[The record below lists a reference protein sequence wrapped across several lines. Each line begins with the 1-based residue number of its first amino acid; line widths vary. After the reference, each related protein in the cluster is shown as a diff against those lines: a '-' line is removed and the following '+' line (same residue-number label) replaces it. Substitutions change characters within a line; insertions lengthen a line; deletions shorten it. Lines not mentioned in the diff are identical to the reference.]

1 VAPHVNFQPSLLDAA
16 AAAVALDR
24 TFATLERIHLDEAS
38 WVDHAPG
45 WVRGSDAL
53 FADLL
58 ASRRWAQR
66 SRWMYDRMVLEPRL
80 TAPWSLRSGEPLE
93 PAVLDDMRRRLG
105 ERYGVVFDSAG
116 FNLYRDG
123 GDGVAWHGDRI
134 VKAIAE
140 PVIPLVSLGE
150 PRRFLLRPRGG
161 GRSRAFHLG
170 RGDLL
175 VTGGRTHRA
184 WQHSVPKVARAGP
197 RISIAFRYG
206 LDPRAYGEERTPR
219 NVSGAVSPSPYPLP
233 ASRGEE

>member
-1 VAPHVNFQPSLLDAA
+1 VAPLVAFQPSLFGAA
-16 AAAVALDR
+16 GPAEFDR
-24 TFATLERIHLDEAS
+24 AFARLERIHLDDAS

-45 WVRGSDAL
+45 WVSGSDGL
-53 FADLL
+53 FAEIL

-66 SRWMYDRMVLEPRL
+66 SRWMYDRRVLEPRL
-80 TAPWSLRSGEPLE
+80 TAPWTLRSGAPLE
-93 PAVLDDMRRRLG
+93 PAIVDEMRRALG

-123 GDGVAWHGDRI
+123 DDGVAWHGDRI

-140 PVIPLVSLGE
+140 PIIPLVSVGE

-161 GRSRAFHLG
+161 GPSRAFLLG

-206 LDPRAYGEERTPR
+206 LDPRAYGAEEG
-219 NVSGAVSPSPYPLP
+219 GAEPSRAP
-233 ASRGEE
+233 

>member
-1 VAPHVNFQPSLLDAA
+1 VAPPVAFQPSLFGAA
-16 AAAVALDR
+16 GPAAFDR
-24 TFATLERIHLDEAS
+24 AFARLERIHLDDAS

-45 WVRGSDAL
+45 WVTGSDAL
-53 FADLL
+53 FAEIL

-66 SRWMYDRMVLEPRL
+66 SRWMYDRRVLEPRL
-80 TAPWSLRSGEPLE
+80 TAPWTLGSGEALE
-93 PAVLDDMRRRLG
+93 PALVDEMRRALG

-123 GDGVAWHGDRI
+123 DDGVAWHGDRI

-140 PVIPLVSLGE
+140 PIIPLVSLGE
-150 PRRFLLRPRGG
+150 PRRFLLRPKGG
-161 GRSRAFHLG
+161 GPSRAFLLG

-184 WQHSVPKVARAGP
+184 WQHAVPKVARAGP

-206 LDPRAYGEERTPR
+206 LDPRAYGEEEAGEPAP
-219 NVSGAVSPSPYPLP
+219 SG
-233 ASRGEE
+233 